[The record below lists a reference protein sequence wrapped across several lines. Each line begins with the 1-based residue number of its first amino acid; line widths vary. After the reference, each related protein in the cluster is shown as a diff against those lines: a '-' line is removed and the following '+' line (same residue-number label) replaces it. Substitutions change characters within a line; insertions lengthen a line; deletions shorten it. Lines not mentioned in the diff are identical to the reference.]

1 MHNRYYIV
9 NSNDENLNKIF
20 SFAKTSANTA
30 RLSLDGSKVLIKL
43 KHDDTHI
50 YQELSNY
57 IECSSTLDSE
67 LEADF
72 WRINPFEA

>member
-1 MHNRYYIV
+1 V

-30 RLSLDGSKVLIKL
+30 RYSLDSSKVLIKL
-43 KHDDTHI
+43 KHDDTRI

-57 IECSSTLDSE
+57 IQCSSNLSE
-67 LEADF
+67 LETEF
-72 WRINPFEA
+72 WRINPFEI